1 MSKYEKFVANAMKM
15 KVDNDKNIMLGGL
28 GDKLK
33 EQIMKAQQAQ
43 KEDQKEA
50 KPMTKFE
57 RFAANAMKIK
67 VQGEKKKIL
76 NGVGNNL
83 MD

>member
-1 MSKYEKFVANAMKM
+1 
-15 KVDNDKNIMLGGL
+15 
-28 GDKLK
+28 
-33 EQIMKAQQAQ
+33 MKAQQAQ